1 MPRYSRTTKI
11 FRFVLIASI
20 VAVLLALLSWYF
32 FLRSQESAL
41 FATDTARGTG
51 VAPPSFGGI
60 FGSTY
65 ENITANPSD
74 FGGEA
79 RASSTAETPRLWQVT
94 KTPVAGAGFM
104 PSTARASSTI
114 RFVERGTGYVL
125 EADTKSGEFAR
136 ITNTPVPPVGA
147 GRL

>member
-11 FRFVLIASI
+11 FRYVLIASI

-51 VAPPSFGGI
+51 VAPPSFGGL

-65 ENITANPSD
+65 ENITANTSD
-74 FGGEA
+74 FEA
-79 RASSTAETPRLWQVT
+79 GASASRTAAMHRRWQI
-94 KTPVAGAGFM
+94 KKMPLAGAGVQ
-104 PSTARASSTI
+104 SNNAVS
-114 RFVERGTGYVL
+114 
-125 EADTKSGEFAR
+125 
-136 ITNTPVPPVGA
+136 
-147 GRL
+147 